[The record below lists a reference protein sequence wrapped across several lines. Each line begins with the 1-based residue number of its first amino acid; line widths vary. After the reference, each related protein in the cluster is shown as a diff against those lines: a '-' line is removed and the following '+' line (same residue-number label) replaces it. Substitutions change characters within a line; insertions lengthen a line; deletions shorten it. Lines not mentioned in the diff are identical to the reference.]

1 METPR
6 STAQISW
13 EYFMP
18 KRKERMALY
27 IRESDPRLA
36 DSVTIESQAK
46 LVREYGEKEGYIYN
60 PDLEFR
66 EAVSA
71 YEVPYTERVELLKML
86 DAAKKKLFDVLVVA
100 EVRAIG
106 RRQVEVL
113 VIYDMLL
120 KYGVRLETVKEKFGE
135 DAMSKAILSLR
146 SMFVEIE
153 VEQSRMRMM
162 RGRADRVLIGQAPN
176 GGTCVYTHRLVDTET
191 EVSGRYELNLEVV
204 YTDTEGKQWT
214 RVDVALFFCTLL
226 TQGGS
231 LSKAAQ
237 TLNAMGVPSAKGKH
251 WTPETIR
258 RIVSN
263 PILYGQP
270 YANRYKQLALERS
283 KNGKQVSREVMRPV
297 EEWIA
302 LPPCPPIIT
311 KEMFE
316 EIHMQIK
323 RNKAESLRNNKHTDQ
338 LGLLRAGY
346 IFCGICG
353 RQMYIAY
360 PSKSSIRRRITY
372 PSYTCRRKVGGDKG
386 VAYNHRTQINL
397 PYLEQ
402 AVKEKIAEVLQHPE
416 LIRARVDE
424 IRNSQ
429 KSPVDTSSIEAT
441 IAQIDQSI
449 QNFYKLA
456 QQATTDDMVAG
467 LATQMNQLEQQKAQ
481 AKAMLLDIAE
491 TDEKRMEV
499 EAELVKFETWA
510 NKVRPF
516 LTDPQ
521 YLKTAGYDE
530 LRLAIRILGI
540 KVVVYPTQGDW
551 PYRFAID
558 VTIPEIMKK
567 LSNISMKP
575 CPEKPAA

>member
-1 METPR
+1 
-6 STAQISW
+6 
-13 EYFMP
+13 
-18 KRKERMALY
+18 
-27 IRESDPRLA
+27 
-36 DSVTIESQAK
+36 
-46 LVREYGEKEGYIYN
+46 
-60 PDLEFR
+60 
-66 EAVSA
+66 
-71 YEVPYTERVELLKML
+71 
-86 DAAKKKLFDVLVVA
+86 
-100 EVRAIG
+100 
-106 RRQVEVL
+106 
-113 VIYDMLL
+113 
-120 KYGVRLETVKEKFGE
+120 
-135 DAMSKAILSLR
+135 MSKAILSLR